1 MLKSKQTLKD
11 KRKVAAVSWPLL
23 ETMMDDYVTIVGF
36 LCHDD
41 ITIDLEFSDGT
52 HQLVD
57 IGAFIR
63 RHPHPQY
70 DKYLKP
76 SNFRK
81 CRLEYGNVCWDNDLE
96 FHIEDLYRNV
106 ISA

>member
-1 MLKSKQTLKD
+1 M
-11 KRKVAAVSWPLL
+11 A
-23 ETMMDDYVTIVGF
+23 DYVTIVGF
-36 LCHDD
+36 LCHDN

-57 IGAFIR
+57 VGAFIR

-81 CRLEYGNVCWDNDLE
+81 CRLEFGNVCWGNDLE
-96 FHIEDLYRNV
+96 FHIEDLYQNV
-106 ISA
+106 ISAQRNLLTPSNPQSSSQLPEPNHRASV